1 MLGRDRE
8 WGEILSVLR
17 RAIDGQG
24 GVTGN
29 GGRYSAFC
37 AAP

>member
-24 GVTGN
+24 GVVVVI
-29 GGRYSAFC
+29 
-37 AAP
+37 

>member
-17 RAIDGQG
+17 RAKDGQG
-24 GVTGN
+24 GVVLVI
-29 GGRYSAFC
+29 
-37 AAP
+37 

>member
-17 RAIDGQG
+17 RAVDGQG
-24 GVTGN
+24 GVVVVI
-29 GGRYSAFC
+29 
-37 AAP
+37 